1 MSYTYLLEQEEE
13 SSAECF
19 LDIPQSVLSKL
30 NLTLEKFCYS
40 DNEMGSCQSFQ
51 SGTMSQPLMANH
63 GKDTSI
69 SYAEDSLAKISA
81 PLEMALDSAESDLDC
96 GPKWPGSL
104 ARWNPSLSV
113 WKTRQCSLF
122 GGLTEFSEIWP
133 RWGMMH
139 DGEFWE
145 QTPQEPVIIEPESGY
160 VPTPCASDYKG
171 GAKNGRDSEFKH
183 WLKRRHGKNYPHP
196 QRVEEMML
204 WPIGWSELA
213 PLEMDKFQQW
223 LHSHGEH
230 L

>member
-1 MSYTYLLEQEEE
+1 MMSVPLTEHPG
-13 SSAECF
+13 AE
-19 LDIPQSVLSKL
+19 KL
-30 NLTLEKFCYS
+30 TWFA
-40 DNEMGSCQSFQ
+40 G
-51 SGTMSQPLMANH
+51 
-63 GKDTSI
+63 
-69 SYAEDSLAKISA
+69 DSHVKILA
-81 PLEMALDSAESDLDC
+81 PLEMVRDSTENDLDC
-96 GPKWPGSL
+96 GPKWLGSL

-133 RWGMMH
+133 RWGMMR

-145 QTPQEPVIIEPESGY
+145 QAPQEPVIIEPESGY
-160 VPTPCASDYKG
+160 VPTPLANDYKG

-213 PLEMDKFQQW
+213 PLEMDKCHSVQHTHGSCFQEW
-223 LHSHGEH
+223 LDINTKALETCFQYDTRRKETKK
-230 L
+230 